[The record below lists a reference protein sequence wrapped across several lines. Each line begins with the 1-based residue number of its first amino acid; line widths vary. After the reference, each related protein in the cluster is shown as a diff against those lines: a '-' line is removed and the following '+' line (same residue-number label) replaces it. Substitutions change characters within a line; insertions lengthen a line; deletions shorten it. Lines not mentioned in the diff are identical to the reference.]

1 MISNLVEVYCLAAN
15 LTSEIDNKLQKKKV
29 GRKGN
34 LSRAE
39 YITLAIIKQGRCIK
53 TSKDLYELVELC
65 MKNDFRCLPSYQQF
79 CQRLESNS
87 V

>member
-15 LTSEIDNKLQKKKV
+15 LTSAIDNKLQKKKV

-34 LSRAE
+34 LNRAE
-39 YITLAIIKQGRCIK
+39 YITLAIIKQEYPFL
-53 TSKDLYELVELC
+53 SKY
-65 MKNDFRCLPSYQQF
+65 
-79 CQRLESNS
+79 SNYLQKDS